1 MGKNLRQ
8 RFRGEWTNKVDAK
21 GRVSIPASFRRVLE
35 TCDPDWHHKSLPNLV
50 LVYGRKGTG
59 CIEGYSMNSI
69 NEVDNMISALPRY
82 SKNREILERLLN
94 SNSVQI
100 QLDENGRIV
109 LSTKLRQMI
118 GITTEALFAGMG
130 EKFEVWNPISYQKN
144 VEIMFETIKDPMNE
158 QNLFDLLDNK
168 IGEKKSV
175 EDNR

>member
-1 MGKNLRQ
+1 MKQ

-35 TCDPDWHHKSLPNLV
+35 ICDPDWQDKSLPNLV

-59 CIEGYSMNSI
+59 CIEGYSMRSI
-69 NEVDNMISALPRY
+69 HEVDDMISALPRY

-109 LSTKLRQMI
+109 LSTKLREMI
-118 GITTEALFAGMG
+118 GIKNEALFAGMG

-144 VEIMFETIKDPMNE
+144 MEEMFESIKDPINE
-158 QNLFDLLDNK
+158 QNIFDILD
-168 IGEKKSV
+168 EKMSHNQPIK
-175 EDNR
+175 DGR